1 MWFMKKRL
9 REKKTELALDKLSLL
24 RLTKPR
30 IIPHI
35 NSNPPPVSD
44 YPQVKYVFL
53 RLLCLHISSSH
64 EQQVTDI
71 WLERGQL
78 AAYWIFRS
86 KVGASLKTSWSV
98 LRPVKIH
105 GLITGRVDVLTDVSK
120 GKNLPRGWR
129 RVALRGAAGHTL
141 LYGCRQTGLA
151 GTAAHGQWLKKNNV
165 FSSHLSASSSFRVRV
180 DGGEKHA
187 QACHILCIGKRL
199 NINLE
204 WSKSRFTGNI
214 ACSNFFFSTGPKY
227 TFWFFFLL
235 KFISIKQYY
244 LDLCHFSQCLL
255 SKNKAGRQTPAILHT
270 NMKHLRLST

>member
-1 MWFMKKRL
+1 MKNKAAQHVIY
-9 REKKTELALDKLSLL
+9 EKKDWGEKKQTELASDKLSLL

-53 RLLCLHISSSH
+53 WLLCLHIAGSH

-86 KVGASLKTSWSV
+86 KVAASLKTSWSV
-98 LRPVKIH
+98 LRLVKIH
-105 GLITGRVDVLTDVSK
+105 GLITERVDVLTDVSK
-120 GKNLPRGWR
+120 GENLPRGWR
-129 RVALRGAAGHTL
+129 RVALRGAAGHTRL
-141 LYGCRQTGLA
+141 SGCRQTGLA

-214 ACSNFFFSTGPKY
+214 ASSIFFFFSTGPEY
-227 TFWFFFLL
+227 TFWFFF
-235 KFISIKQYY
+235 
-244 LDLCHFSQCLL
+244 
-255 SKNKAGRQTPAILHT
+255 T
-270 NMKHLRLST
+270 